1 MNQTKLLRHT
11 FRAQL
16 RVRGFVAAGLTAGLI
31 FAFGLITADFS
42 AWWFDVMPWLRDS
55 SSWVKAQNSWDLFI
69 FVFLGLTVISYAQQ
83 LQMVLI
89 DRHNGRVLLALS
101 ESELRAAEDPVENM
115 GKRRAALIS
124 RRRVVESLLKADPTM
139 YSLVTLSVC
148 FAILGHP
155 LAAAV
160 LAAFVIATIILFP
173 RMQRAF
179 DKYRMPDETDEESG
193 VLESDF
199 AQDAEDSATA
209 AAQLDTAPTD
219 SRNQGERRARR
230 VQNRLERAE
239 RNLND
244 AAERMFMIINRPLI
258 RLKVGWPIL
267 TSAAV
272 SVAAIAVLTIH
283 DMGSSGE
290 LPERATLLILLLA
303 LAGRTC
309 LLAAQNLE
317 DLAFF
322 ASMLE
327 GIEESEDGRERL

>member
-1 MNQTKLLRHT
+1 MNPTKLLRHT

-31 FAFGLITADFS
+31 FGFGLITADFG
-42 AWWFDVMPWLRDS
+42 AWWFDAMPWLRES

-69 FVFLGLTVISYAQQ
+69 FVFLGLTLISYGQQ

-115 GKRRAALIS
+115 GKRRAALAS

-139 YSLVTLSVC
+139 YSLVTLVVC

-155 LAAAV
+155 YVAAV
-160 LAAFVIATIILFP
+160 LAAFAIASVMLFP

-179 DKYRMPDETDEESG
+179 DKYRIPDETEEESG
-193 VLESDF
+193 VVEPKMMPDE
-199 AQDAEDSATA
+199 EDPATSEA
-209 AAQLDTAPTD
+209 RLDIAPTN
-219 SRNQGERRARR
+219 SRNQRTRGARR
-230 VQNRLERAE
+230 MQTRLERAE
-239 RNLND
+239 KNLSD

-272 SVAAIAVLTIH
+272 AVAATAVLTIH

-290 LPERATLLILLLA
+290 LPERATLLILLLV
-303 LAGRTC
+303 LTGRTC

-327 GIEESEDGRERL
+327 GVEESEDGRERL